1 MRLRLQLFALAG
13 LLGGQ
18 GVALAQMDVSDL
30 GLTLT
35 PLFDAAAT
43 GNRGPA
49 VVLDVWEGTAAA
61 AAGVERGDLV
71 TAVNGNRVAGKD
83 FPAAFKAAS
92 EAPPG
97 SVVRLT
103 LLRPGD
109 GFRRIELDLKA
120 SATVPQRE
128 NPRFE
133 PFAYTVARSWRLES
147 YDFPL
152 PWAPRIALRGI
163 EDVLFAPGFRDH
175 AAPGYHALVWVWWL
189 DGHPAVN
196 ADMLN
201 ATLREYFRG
210 LSQERGTNHGFT
222 PQLERVTAA
231 IQPLAPPAGH
241 PARAAVAAYRGE
253 VVTYNTEG
261 QLITL
266 LVEVESPPCD
276 DRAHTPIL
284 FRLATQ
290 PRPSAIWQDL
300 QTVTGSFRCRR

>member
-1 MRLRLQLFALAG
+1 MRLRLQLFALAS

-18 GVALAQMDVSDL
+18 GVALAQMDVRDL

-35 PLFDAAAT
+35 PLFDAAAS

-71 TAVNGNRVAGKD
+71 TAVDGNRVAGQD
-83 FPAAFKAAS
+83 FSAAFKAAS

-120 SATVPQRE
+120 SATVPLRE

-133 PFAYTVARSWRLES
+133 SFAYKVARSWRLES
-147 YDFPL
+147 YEFPL
-152 PWAPRIALRGI
+152 PWAPRIAWRGI
-163 EDVLFAPGFRDH
+163 EDVLFAPGFRDR
-175 AAPGYHALVWVWWL
+175 AAPAYHALVWVWWV
-189 DGHPAVN
+189 DGHPAVD
-196 ADMLN
+196 AETIA

-210 LSQERGTNHGFT
+210 LSQERGTNHGFK
-222 PQLERVTAA
+222 PQLEKVTVA

-276 DRAHTPIL
+276 DRAHTPLL

-300 QTVTGSFRCRR
+300 QTVTDSFRCRR